1 VTVSAIRDKV
11 IDSLI
16 KGLAA
21 LALPLQAV
29 ETITESVNKLSA
41 KVEALAINT

>member
-1 VTVSAIRDKV
+1 VIVSAIRNKV
-11 IDSLI
+11 IDLLI

-29 ETITESVNKLSA
+29 KTITESVNKLSI
-41 KVEALAINT
+41 KVEVLAINT